1 MTSLFLLMVFAPL
14 ITGLYLFFSKAEG
27 KMVKKISMIS
37 SGLVMLIS
45 FYLYFVFDKTN
56 PDFQFLVSV
65 DWIKNLGISFS
76 MGMDGISLSLV
87 LLTTIISFATLI
99 FLGEETENAKNFFAL
114 ILLLETTLM
123 GVFVSLDFILFY
135 LFWELV
141 LIPMYFMIL
150 EWGGPRRRYAAMKF
164 FIYTHLGSFFMLA
177 GIIAMFFLKGSI
189 DGFYTLNI
197 IEYLNFDFPEKFQI
211 MVFPFLFLGF
221 AFKLPL
227 VPFHTWLPDAH
238 VEAPTAG
245 SMLLAGVMLKMG
257 GYGLIRLGFPIF
269 PEAVHYYSYILATL
283 GVVSMLYGAFL
294 ALAQDDLKKMI
305 AYSSVS
311 HMGSVVFGL
320 ATVNINGFNGA
331 AYQLFAHGIISAM
344 LFMVCGILQHSFHTR
359 NISML
364 GGVAQKVPKLTAF
377 FVFSFMASLGLPG
390 LAGFIAEINV
400 FIGAFAV
407 FRYLTIAAMFSMIL
421 SAVYY
426 LWALERAFFGE
437 VNLALVGQE
446 YEDINKNE
454 KTALI
459 FLTALIVFF
468 GVIPGPLINLL
479 NVSNLEIIARIGGIN

>member
-1 MTSLFLLMVFAPL
+1 MTFLFIAMLFTPL
-14 ITGLYLFFSKAEG
+14 ITGLFLFFSKQS
-27 KMVKKISMIS
+27 VKDAKRTGIIS
-37 SGLVMLIS
+37 SGIVMLIS
-45 FYLYFVFDKTN
+45 FYMYSLFKTGEAG
-56 PDFQFLVSV
+56 FQFVVSW
-65 DWIKNLGISFS
+65 DWISSIGASFTLGI
-76 MGMDGISLSLV
+76 DGLSLSLV
-87 LLTTIISFATLI
+87 LLTTILSFVTLI
-99 FLGEETENAKNFFAL
+99 FVDEHTEKGKNFIAL
-114 ILLLETTLM
+114 ILLLQTTLT

-150 EWGGPRRRYAAMKF
+150 EWGGPNRRYAAMKF
-164 FIYTHLGSFFMLA
+164 FIYTHVGSFLMLT
-177 GIIAMFFLKGSI
+177 GFIAMFFFKGSA
-189 DGFYTLNI
+189 DGVYTLSI
-197 IEYLNFDFPEKFQI
+197 IEYLTFDFSKEFQLI
-211 MVFPFLFLGF
+211 VFPLLFLGF

-257 GYGLIRLGFPIF
+257 GYGLIRLGFAIF
-269 PEAVHYYSYILATL
+269 PEAVKYYAFILALL
-283 GVVSMLYGAFL
+283 GVVSMLYGAVL

-359 NISML
+359 KISML
-364 GGVAQKVPKLTAF
+364 GGAAQKVPKLAAF

-400 FIGAFAV
+400 FMGAFAV
-407 FRYLTIAAMFSMIL
+407 FRTLTYAAVISL
-421 SAVYY
+421 VLTAVYY
-426 LWALERAFFGE
+426 LWALERAFFGDL
-437 VNLALVGQE
+437 NPAIATGE
-446 YEDINKNE
+446 YPDINKNE
-454 KTALI
+454 KTALVI
-459 FLTALIVFF
+459 LTGLILFF
-468 GVIPGPLINLL
+468 GIIPAPLINLL
-479 NVSNLEIIARIGGIN
+479 NASNLEIIARIGGIN